1 MSRTTRCLLPSLL
14 AGALTV
20 SLVSASVTPT
30 FAQTA
35 KPAAKKHTKSTKKAV
50 KPAPTGRLSQ
60 RLRLGD
66 GKQTWH
72 PTRAQLG
79 LTYAAGGSDA
89 TPFSQLKF
97 TVNRAKTRA
106 YFDGIAP
113 YVRRAPKDARVVVAA
128 PTSGDDGDKEV
139 AAKIIPGY
147 AGAVLNVDAA
157 VDLVQKS
164 LEANPATVHLVLPL
178 KTKPA
183 TVTTASL
190 QGIDS
195 RIGYFVTRFNPGDAG
210 RTDTVR
216 RAIKIIDG
224 TVVPPGGVFSVDKVV
239 GPRDPAH
246 GFNGKGHVF
255 IDGHMELQS
264 GGGMCQV
271 ATTIFNAAMLADLK
285 IVERHQHVRTVP
297 YVDPGRDATIYH
309 GQKDFKLQN
318 NTGAPLY
325 ISYRTNRSHAIVSL
339 FGKGTPGQRVKLV
352 SSHRRVGERHYVG
365 TFNRVVYNP
374 DGTVQKGQ
382 PFHSDYKWPSSLDY
396 SR

>member
-1 MSRTTRCLLPSLL
+1 MPRTIRCLLPTLL

-20 SLVSASVTPT
+20 SLVSASALPT
-30 FAQTA
+30 FAQAA
-35 KPAAKKHTKSTKKAV
+35 KPATKKVKSAKKKA
-50 KPAPTGRLSQ
+50 KAAPTGRLSQ

-79 LTYAAGGSDA
+79 VTYAAGGSDA
-89 TPFSQLKF
+89 TPFGQLKF
-97 TVNRAKTRA
+97 VVNRAKTRA

-113 YVRRAPKDARVVVAA
+113 YVRRAPKDARMVVADPKA
-128 PTSGDDGDKEV
+128 GDEGNQEV
-139 AAKIIPGY
+139 AAQIVPGY
-147 AGAVLNVDAA
+147 SGAVLNVDAA

-164 LEANPATVHLVLPL
+164 LEANPATIHLVLPL

-183 TVTTASL
+183 AITAASL
-190 QGIDS
+190 QGVNS

-224 TVVPPGGVFSVDKVV
+224 TVVPPGGIFSVDKVV

-255 IDGHMELQS
+255 IDGHLELQS

-352 SSHRRVGERHYVG
+352 ASHRRVGERHYTG
-365 TFNRVVYNP
+365 TFNRVVYSP

-382 PFHSDYKWPSSLDY
+382 PFHSNYKWPASLDY

>member
-1 MSRTTRCLLPSLL
+1 MPRPTRCLLSSLL

-20 SLVSASVTPT
+20 SLVSSSVMPT
-30 FAQTA
+30 FAQAA
-35 KPAAKKHTKSTKKAV
+35 KPAAKKAKSAKKKAT
-50 KPAPTGRLSQ
+50 PAPTGRLSQ

-72 PTRAQLG
+72 PTRAQIG
-79 LTYAAGGSDA
+79 VTYAAGGSDA
-89 TPFSQLKF
+89 TPFGQFKF
-97 TVNRAKTRA
+97 VVNRAKTRA

-113 YVRRAPKDARVVVAA
+113 YVRRAPKDARVVVAD
-128 PTSGDDGDKEV
+128 PKSGDDGDREV

-147 AGAVLNVDAA
+147 DGAVLNVDAA

-164 LEANPATVHLVLPL
+164 LQENPATMHLVLPL
-178 KTKPA
+178 KIKTAAA
-183 TVTTASL
+183 TTSNL

-195 RIGYFVTRFNPGDAG
+195 RIGYFVTRFNPGDSG

-216 RAIKIIDG
+216 RAIDIIDG
-224 TVVPPGGVFSVDKVV
+224 TVIPPGGIFSVDKVV

-309 GQKDFKLQN
+309 GQKDFRLQN

-352 SSHRRVGERHYVG
+352 ASHRRLGERHYMG
-365 TFNRVVYNP
+365 TFNRVVYSP

-382 PFHSDYKWPSSLDY
+382 PFHSDYKWPASLDY